1 MKILLVTSH
10 LKVGGIAVYTVTL
23 ANYLSRRGHL
33 VFVASGGGEF
43 KAYLI
48 PQVRYIEAALDTKSV
63 LSKNILSVFFK
74 LCGLIRKEGIEVIH
88 AQTRVAQWA
97 AWLLSIATRVPYTAT
112 WHGFYRPHLFRKLIP
127 CWGDRTIA
135 ISRTVYDDLRDSFGR
150 RESRIRLIFNGVDT
164 EKFVNDYSSEEK
176 KTIKKRYGLKEGP
189 VIGIISRLSPEKGHK
204 YLINAFKTVRERFP
218 DVQLM
223 IVGEGRLK
231 DELKKMTSDMKL
243 EDSVYFL
250 ENTLNTKELL
260 AIMDVFTRPSI
271 EEGFGLAVVEAM
283 LMGLPIVS
291 TDVGG
296 FKSILNHGRVGI
308 LVAPENAVELGD
320 ALSMILKDKQFAE
333 EMGKAGEKYAR
344 LNFSADRM
352 AAEVEEVYKEIIN
365 EKKPSK

>member
-1 MKILLVTSH
+1 MKILLITSH

-23 ANYLSRRGHL
+23 ANYLSRRGHS

-43 KAYLI
+43 KADLI
-48 PQVRYIEAALDTKSV
+48 PQVKYVEAALDTKSV
-63 LSKNILSVFFK
+63 LSRDVFSAFFK
-74 LCGLIRKEGIEVIH
+74 LRGLIRKEGIEVIH
-88 AQTRVAQWA
+88 AQTRVAQWT
-97 AWLLSIATRVPYTAT
+97 AWLLSMVMRVPYTAT

-135 ISRTVYDDLRDSFGR
+135 ISKTVYNDLKDSFGR

-164 EKFVNDYSSEEK
+164 EKFVNDYSAEEK
-176 KTIKKRYGLKEGP
+176 KAIKKRYGLKEGP

-204 YLINAFKTVRERFP
+204 YLIEAFKGIVERFP
-218 DVQLM
+218 EVQLM

-296 FKSILNHGRVGI
+296 FKSILNHGRVGL
-308 LVAPENAVELGD
+308 LVEPKDAVKLRD
-320 ALSMILKDKQFAE
+320 ALSSILKDKQFAE
-333 EMGKAGEKYAR
+333 KMGGVGEEYAK

-352 AAEVEEVYKEIIN
+352 VAEVEEVYREVIN